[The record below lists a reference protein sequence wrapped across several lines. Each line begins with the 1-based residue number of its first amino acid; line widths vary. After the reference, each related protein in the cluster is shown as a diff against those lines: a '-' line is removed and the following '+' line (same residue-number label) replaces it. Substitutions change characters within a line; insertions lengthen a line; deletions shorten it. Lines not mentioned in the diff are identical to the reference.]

1 MLTQAVSFA
10 LAAALLFATAA
21 RPAHARPQGEKEA
34 RRVDKVKERA
44 EKYRKGGTRRVEVML
59 KDGRKLKGRVVQTA
73 ETDFLLADTKAGTTS
88 LIRYD
93 EVKQLTHDKPGSL
106 SRSLVLL
113 GGTIGLLAVSMLLGG
128 VGDRGN

>member
-1 MLTQAVSFA
+1 MLKQTVSFA

-34 RRVDKVKERA
+34 RRVEKLKERA
-44 EKYRKGGTRRVEVML
+44 EKFRKGGTRCVEVKL
-59 KDGRKLKGRVVQTA
+59 KDGRKLKGRVVGTA
-73 ETDFLLADTKAGTTS
+73 GTDFVLADTKDGTTS
-88 LIRYD
+88 MIRYD
-93 EVKQLTHDKPGSL
+93 EVKHLGVDRPGSL
-106 SRSLVLL
+106 ASSLVLL